1 MEPDPFGAARDAW
14 IQLASE
20 ADPFAGPGGAGQV
33 ASARG
38 ARTSGPAMARGPVA
52 STGRE
57 RRIRTG
63 ATRRPSTG
71 RPLRARGI
79 YGPISP
85 AARSWSWAD
94 IRSQARRISS
104 ASAPGRL
111 ERAPAPG
118 HRPRGPPPAPAQ
130 AARRAARPLAGP
142 RDVEDRARPEAS
154 ARPAG
159 TRPRENFASSR
170 FRRRPRARAREGP
183 AFAFGAPD
191 LDPRAELSP
200 SRRAPLALATDPSA
214 ALALA
219 TERTGAPAAGAP
231 ARPPP
236 LPSGP
241 LAPALAALAALD
253 ERAAP
258 EPSPRAAAPPAP
270 QVAPSPSRSRSR
282 SRPGSRLASLLV
294 NAVALAAL
302 LALAL
307 AIVVVWRGGRL
318 EAAAFRPAAIIAALR
333 HGAAAGPFVTAGV
346 RSGLYQRERGAPL
359 LFVRGEVVSRA
370 PAAVRAVRVV
380 VEVVREGTVVA
391 RGEALAGAVPTAEE
405 LWRVQST
412 DALERVARTAA
423 GRTPERIAPGDEV
436 PFLVAFDE
444 YPPESRRGGAA
455 RLCRPRGTTDRAAA
469 LAVPL
474 RLAPRGVA
482 LGAFAGRAR
491 ARIAQRPAERVAE
504 GGDSGRAEDEE
515 GHEEDDEELGHGALR
530 KARLG

>member
-1 MEPDPFGAARDAW
+1 MNAPEPIFG
-14 IQLASE
+14 
-20 ADPFAGPGGAGQV
+20 G
-33 ASARG
+33 
-38 ARTSGPAMARGPVA
+38 GPALA
-52 STGRE
+52 
-57 RRIRTG
+57 
-63 ATRRPSTG
+63 
-71 RPLRARGI
+71 
-79 YGPISP
+79 
-85 AARSWSWAD
+85 
-94 IRSQARRISS
+94 
-104 ASAPGRL
+104 L
-111 ERAPAPG
+111 ER
-118 HRPRGPPPAPAQ
+118 
-130 AARRAARPLAGP
+130 
-142 RDVEDRARPEAS
+142 E
-154 ARPAG
+154 
-159 TRPRENFASSR
+159 
-170 FRRRPRARAREGP
+170 P
-183 AFAFGAPD
+183 AFAFGSPD
-191 LDPRAELSP
+191 LDLAAELSP

-241 LAPALAALAALD
+241 LAPALAAIAALD

-270 QVAPSPSRSRSR
+270 PVAPSRSRSR
-282 SRPGSRLASLLV
+282 PESRLASLLV

-346 RSGLYQRERGAPL
+346 RSGLYERERGAPL

-444 YPPESRRGGAA
+444 YPPELAGAA
-455 RLCRPRGTTDRAAA
+455 LRVS
-469 LAVPL
+469 AVPEE
-474 RLAPRGVA
+474 RRIVPR
-482 LGAFAGRAR
+482 R
-491 ARIAQRPAERVAE
+491 
-504 GGDSGRAEDEE
+504 
-515 GHEEDDEELGHGALR
+515 
-530 KARLG
+530 